1 MLKPLHVKISD
12 EALEILE
19 KVHRSSD
26 IPKSRIVERGIRSV
40 AKEFAD
46 IPKALKL
53 LRAVEEAEDDLHEG
67 RARPLEEVVRE
78 IRRKRRRKRVIAKQ
92 RSK

>member
-19 KVHRSSD
+19 RTHRRTN
-26 IPKSRIVERGIRSV
+26 IPKSKLVERGIRSV
-40 AKEFAD
+40 AKDYAD

-53 LRAVEEAEDDLHEG
+53 LRAVEEAKEDLREG
-67 RARPLEEVVRE
+67 RARPWEEVIRE
-78 IRRKRRRKRVIAKQ
+78 IEHKRKSRQRKK
-92 RSK
+92 